1 MGGVGVSWLCSW
13 FRPSM
18 GLVTIVLVGF
28 VLVACA
34 SDGNISA
41 ADRVLADSG
50 GDRIV
55 LSDEIDRI
63 VSLAPSGTEILFA
76 IGVGGLVVGTDDFSN
91 YPPEAAKIER
101 VGSLTPDI
109 ERVISLAPDLVVA
122 AFITSPDDIE
132 KLRSAGISV
141 WVADSVDVR
150 GVSDAIRGLGA
161 AVGRAQAADEVA
173 SSLDAH
179 IDRVVGIIAQAETR
193 PRVFYE
199 IDASDPTKPFT
210 VGPGNFVDDLLT
222 LAGGENVFGD
232 APTPFLQVGLE
243 DVLARDPD
251 VIVLA
256 DAPFGTSAASVRA
269 RTGWDVLTAVKAG
282 RMLEVSEEL
291 SDRMLRPGPR
301 IGQALEAL
309 ARFLHPDLFE

>member
-1 MGGVGVSWLCSW
+1 MGGIGVRRLCSW

-76 IGVGGLVVGTDDFSN
+76 IGAGGLVVGTDDFSN

-141 WVADSVDVR
+141 
-150 GVSDAIRGLGA
+150 DAWHPETGDLCVGGPTQKEGLGEH
-161 AVGRAQAADEVA
+161 QD
-173 SSLDAH
+173 SSHANH
-179 IDRVVGIIAQAETR
+179 RQ
-193 PRVFYE
+193 
-199 IDASDPTKPFT
+199 
-210 VGPGNFVDDLLT
+210 
-222 LAGGENVFGD
+222 
-232 APTPFLQVGLE
+232 
-243 DVLARDPD
+243 
-251 VIVLA
+251 
-256 DAPFGTSAASVRA
+256 TSSPVA
-269 RTGWDVLTAVKAG
+269 RTS
-282 RMLEVSEEL
+282 R
-291 SDRMLRPGPR
+291 R
-301 IGQALEAL
+301 IMWWGFADGQALSSASNVV
-309 ARFLHPDLFE
+309 AI